1 MERATTAQQLRER
14 VGRRIAA
21 LRARRGWS
29 QELLGEHANLSQVYL
44 SKVENARVACSVDT
58 LAALAS
64 ALDVGPAELLTETT
78 D

>member
-1 MERATTAQQLRER
+1 MRRRLASQLADE
-14 VGRRIAA
+14 GPSQ
-21 LRARRGWS
+21 ARRGWS

-78 D
+78 G